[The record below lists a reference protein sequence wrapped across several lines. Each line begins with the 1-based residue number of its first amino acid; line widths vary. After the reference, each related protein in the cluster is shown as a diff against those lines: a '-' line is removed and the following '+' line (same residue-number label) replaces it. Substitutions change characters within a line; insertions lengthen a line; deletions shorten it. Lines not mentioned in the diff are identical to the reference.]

1 LPDVPGPDR
10 KPGAPAPGASPDAHR
25 PAGAPAVGLAAL
37 ADSAGLVLAP
47 RAGDAVVVSG
57 ITLDSRAVRAGD
69 LFAAVP
75 GAHLHR
81 ADFAAAAV
89 AAGAVAIL
97 TDARGRQRAAATG
110 VPVLVAPDP
119 RAVLG
124 AVAATVYGHPAGHL
138 LTLGITGTNG
148 KTTTAYLLEAGLR
161 AASFETGLIG
171 TIETRVGGLTIPS
184 ERTTPEATDLHAL
197 LATMVERGVGAL
209 AMEVSSHALALGRV
223 NGVVFDVAM
232 FTNLGSDH
240 LDFHAGPEEYFRAKA
255 LLFTPAHTRAAVVN
269 LDDPYG
275 RRLAAL
281 PNVPTTTYAGSGDP
295 AADWR
300 AEDVVTGPEGGTF
313 TAVGQGGVG
322 VPCTVWLPGRFNVD
336 NALGALATLVSAG
349 VRADVAADGLAG
361 CRVVP
366 GRVERVEAGQPFLA
380 LVDYAHTP
388 EAVQTL
394 LEAVRPLVSGRLV
407 VVIGCGGDRDRGKR
421 AAIGAAAARGSD
433 VLVVTDDNPRTEEP
447 AAIRA
452 AVLEGARSVDAA
464 HRADVVEVGGRAA
477 AVAAAVALAG
487 PGDGVVVAGKG
498 HEQGQEIAGT
508 VLPFDDRSVLR
519 AAIVDR
525 SGGSALSAG
534 ALTW

>member
-1 LPDVPGPDR
+1 MRLTDLID
-10 KPGAPAPGASPDAHR
+10 AIPAKEVLGDA
-25 PAGAPAVGLAAL
+25 ATDITGLAYDNRL
-37 ADSAGLVLAP
+37 
-47 RAGDAVVVSG
+47 
-57 ITLDSRAVRAGD
+57 
-69 LFAAVP
+69 AVP
-75 GAHLHR
+75 GTLFFCVRGHV
-81 ADFAAAAV
+81 ADGHEFAGAAV
-89 AAGAVAIL
+89 DAGASALVVERALDLPVAQVCVDD
-97 TDARGRQRAAATG
+97 TRAAMPPLAARFQG
-110 VPVLVAPDP
+110 DP
-119 RAVLG
+119 TAEL
-124 AVAATVYGHPAGHL
+124 AVA
-138 LTLGITGTNG
+138 GITGTNG

-161 AASFETGLIG
+161 AAGFETGLIG
-171 TIETRVGGLTIPS
+171 TIETRVGGLAIPS

-240 LDFHAGPEEYFRAKA
+240 LDFHAGPAEYFRAKA
-255 LLFTPAHTRAAVVN
+255 LLFTPAHSRAAVVN

-275 RRLAAL
+275 RRLADA

-300 AEDVVTGPEGGTF
+300 AEDVVTGPEGSTF
-313 TAVGQGGVG
+313 TAVGPGGVG

-336 NALGALATLVSAG
+336 NALGALATLVTAG

-361 CRVVP
+361 CRGVP

-394 LEAVRPLVSGRLV
+394 LEAVRPLVPGRLV
-407 VVIGCGGDRDRGKR
+407 VVIGCGGDRDRAKR
-421 AAIGAAAARGSD
+421 STIGAAAARGSD
-433 VLVVTDDNPRTEEP
+433 VLVVTDDNPRTEDP

-452 AVLEGARSVDAA
+452 AVLEGARTVDAA

-508 VLPFDDRSVLR
+508 VLPFDDRTVLR
-519 AAIVDR
+519 AAIEGR
-525 SGGSALSAG
+525 SGESAGLVG